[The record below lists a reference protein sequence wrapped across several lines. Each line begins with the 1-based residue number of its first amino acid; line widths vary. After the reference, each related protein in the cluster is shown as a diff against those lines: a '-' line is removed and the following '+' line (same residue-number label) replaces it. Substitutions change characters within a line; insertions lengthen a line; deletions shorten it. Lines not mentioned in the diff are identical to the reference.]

1 MNKTQ
6 YTTRMISKT
15 LEPVFEETAVLLVDA
30 NAAKIGEKVTLEVW
44 DSDRFTNDD
53 HLGRVEVEVAGT
65 LGHFFASLSLNLDQN
80 LLGIITPPSTRLQ

>member
-1 MNKTQ
+1 MNVCLSPMNKTQ

-44 DSDRFTNDD
+44 DSDRFTDD
-53 HLGRVEVEVAGT
+53 DMIGRVEVDVAG
-65 LGHFFASLSLNLDQN
+65 
-80 LLGIITPPSTRLQ
+80 R